1 MQTKIEDT
9 FMISMKTLI
18 IEGRYDS
25 LVTKLSNKLLKVV
38 KDSYAAVS
46 NDRGEFAGRQIYF
59 KNNTTVPD
67 IIDDAYDGVY
77 FEEVEN
83 ETIPLDFYVSLKVQW
98 VEELND
104 FRYGG
109 DAYNDTA
116 ESANDLTPPLIEV
129 RFELDPAEYPRILS
143 DVAMQLRDILR
154 HEIEH
159 ITQSGWNTKPGKYL
173 PSDMKLRD
181 KIQTGKMPPY
191 RYFMLDKEI
200 PAMIQGLYL
209 KSKKSKIPFSQV
221 VNDYL
226 DIWVRGGHITS
237 AQRSEILQTWRS
249 HLPALSIRQEL

>member
-46 NDRGEFAGRQIYF
+46 EPRGEFAGRQIYF

-109 DAYNDTA
+109 DAYNETA
-116 ESANDLTPPLIEV
+116 ESAD
-129 RFELDPAEYPRILS
+129 D
-143 DVAMQLRDILR
+143 
-154 HEIEH
+154 
-159 ITQSGWNTKPGKYL
+159 
-173 PSDMKLRD
+173 
-181 KIQTGKMPPY
+181 
-191 RYFMLDKEI
+191 
-200 PAMIQGLYL
+200 
-209 KSKKSKIPFSQV
+209 
-221 VNDYL
+221 
-226 DIWVRGGHITS
+226 
-237 AQRSEILQTWRS
+237 
-249 HLPALSIRQEL
+249 